1 MLAQPFGHPHLAAPQ
16 FENPAQGF
24 GAVAQGTMPSFTC
37 PNNISII
44 TGAPPAVHGISGNF
58 YLNEACYLLQEMLEK
73 AANPPYGGEFR
84 YGDRGGHGWSPFKG
98 DELIRA
104 MAAHIFESAPD
115 APKDWIY

>member
-1 MLAQPFGHPHLAAPQ
+1 MK
-16 FENPAQGF
+16 
-24 GAVAQGTMPSFTC
+24 
-37 PNNISII
+37 
-44 TGAPPAVHGISGNF
+44 GNEVMIEDF
-58 YLNEACYLLQEMLEK
+58 IDDRKIEDILEK